1 MNREGQGV
9 SERTEG
15 ADRTIRS
22 AMNRGAD
29 RLRQAGVE
37 EADADAEL
45 LLLYLLGKS
54 KAELLRDWRES
65 MPEDKRET
73 WEALLA
79 RKAAGE
85 PVQYIVGD
93 QYFYGR
99 RFLVSEAVLIPRP
112 ETELL
117 AEAVLS
123 LGDRLWPA
131 GEAPSVVDVG
141 TGSGALAVTLAA
153 ERPRWRVT
161 ASDLSPDAL
170 AMARR
175 NATELGVAER
185 VAFVRGDLLQPF
197 FVGSAGEYAGAE
209 IDILVS
215 NPPYIASA
223 DIPGLQREV
232 RAYEPR
238 LALDGGEDGLNPY
251 RAMAKQLRFLASL
264 PRVVAWE
271 VGAGQAED
279 VAGFLR
285 EAAEWSEIYYVK
297 DYAGIDR
304 HVIAVRDGE

>member
-1 MNREGQGV
+1 M
-9 SERTEG
+9 SERSEG
-15 ADRTIRS
+15 TVRTIR
-22 AMNRGAD
+22 AEMNRGAD

-54 KAELLRDWRES
+54 KAELLRDWREP
-65 MPEDKRET
+65 MPEDKLEA
-73 WEALLA
+73 WERLLA
-79 RKAAGE
+79 RKATGE

-99 RFLVSEAVLIPRP
+99 RFEVSEAVLIPRP

-117 AEAVLS
+117 AEAVLE
-123 LGDRLWPA
+123 LGDRLWPDG
-131 GEAPSVVDVG
+131 GEAAPSVLDVG

-153 ERPRWRVT
+153 ERPAWRVT

-175 NATELGVAER
+175 NAAALGAAER
-185 VAFVRGDLLQPF
+185 IAFAQGDLLQPF
-197 FVGSAGEYAGAE
+197 LVGAAGERAGMA

-232 RAYEPR
+232 RAYEPL

-251 RAMAKQLRFLASL
+251 RAMAKQLSSLAAI

-285 EAAEWSEIYYVK
+285 EAAAWREIRFVK

-304 HVIAVRDGE
+304 HVIAVRDGD

>member
-1 MNREGQGV
+1 M
-9 SERTEG
+9 SERSEG
-15 ADRTIRS
+15 TVRTIR
-22 AMNRGAD
+22 AEMNRGAD

-54 KAELLRDWRES
+54 KAELLRDWREP
-65 MPEDKRET
+65 MPEDKGEA
-73 WEALLA
+73 WERLLA

-99 RFLVSEAVLIPRP
+99 RFEVSEAVLIPRP

-117 AEAVLS
+117 AEAVLE
-123 LGDRLWPA
+123 LGDRLWPD
-131 GEAPSVVDVG
+131 GDGGAPSVLDVG

-153 ERPRWRVT
+153 ERPTWRVT

-175 NATELGVAER
+175 NAVALGAAER
-185 VAFVRGDLLQPF
+185 VAFVQGDLLRPF
-197 FVGSAGEYAGAE
+197 LVGAE
-209 IDILVS
+209 GERAGMAIDMLVS

-232 RAYEPR
+232 RAYEPH

-251 RAMAKQLRFLASL
+251 RAMAKQLSSLAAI

-285 EAAEWSEIYYVK
+285 EAATWREIRFVK

-304 HVIAVRDGE
+304 HVIAVRDGV